1 MKHRHFVLTLTLM
14 TILSLIPA
22 CAAQGSTLAYA
33 KGDQIQDFTFTTYQ
47 GEQFSLYEILAEK
60 EAVLINVWATWCG
73 PCRNEFPYLQEAYEQ
88 YQDRVEVIAL
98 SCEPSDTPKVLS
110 EFAEKYGLT
119 FKIGQDPVGFL
130 TALRTSSIP
139 TSLMIDRY
147 GTICFVESGA
157 MPDADSFIRL
167 FDAFLGD
174 DYTESVL
181 LDGIPP
187 KKPNIPQPTH
197 EELSAALNAEDGA
210 VSFDNPSNSYTWPMV
225 MTEKDGRMVAASSN
239 TGVNSSRAAVEAAV
253 HALKDD
259 AITVTFKLSS
269 ESLWDAF
276 QLRINGKLVKSF
288 AGNEDW
294 QTYAYKVPED
304 GVYSIEVAYVKNAW
318 QSAGEDMLW
327 IDSIALH
334 SGKEAADAIAANP
347 AYPISDEMFIHVL
360 NESARKLQINDPTGN
375 LAARY
380 GDSDFYLVPDEYVNF
395 SFDMTADW
403 DPESAI
409 VYFNFDD
416 QTIALADCLND
427 GLYKATCG
435 GDSIQTTGYCD
446 SSVVLYPDQ
455 YTLGKIVTYF
465 KTEADID
472 ALLNAL
478 TKDVSGKVQG
488 TWRYA
493 ETEEIAATPEVKV
506 PEGPVE
512 YTLICI
518 DQHGNP
524 VQGAMLQICD
534 EETCQVLISDAD
546 GKCSFTGT
554 PYAWEIHVLMSPAG
568 YTADSTNVFLAP
580 VTGGEMTFTFTK
592 AE

>member
-1 MKHRHFVLTLTLM
+1 MKHRHFILTLMLM

-22 CAAQGSTLAYA
+22 CAAQGGTLAYA

-98 SCEPSDTPKVLS
+98 SCESSDTPKVLN

-210 VSFDNPSNSYTWPMV
+210 VSFDNPANSYTWPMV

-239 TGVNSSRAAVEAAV
+239 TAPRKNCFIMILSMPM
-253 HALKDD
+253 AL
-259 AITVTFKLSS
+259 
-269 ESLWDAF
+269 
-276 QLRINGKLVKSF
+276 
-288 AGNEDW
+288 
-294 QTYAYKVPED
+294 P
-304 GVYSIEVAYVKNAW
+304 
-318 QSAGEDMLW
+318 
-327 IDSIALH
+327 
-334 SGKEAADAIAANP
+334 
-347 AYPISDEMFIHVL
+347 
-360 NESARKLQINDPTGN
+360 
-375 LAARY
+375 
-380 GDSDFYLVPDEYVNF
+380 
-395 SFDMTADW
+395 
-403 DPESAI
+403 
-409 VYFNFDD
+409 
-416 QTIALADCLND
+416 
-427 GLYKATCG
+427 
-435 GDSIQTTGYCD
+435 
-446 SSVVLYPDQ
+446 
-455 YTLGKIVTYF
+455 
-465 KTEADID
+465 
-472 ALLNAL
+472 
-478 TKDVSGKVQG
+478 
-488 TWRYA
+488 
-493 ETEEIAATPEVKV
+493 ATPVEV
-506 PEGPVE
+506 
-512 YTLICI
+512 
-518 DQHGNP
+518 
-524 VQGAMLQICD
+524 
-534 EETCQVLISDAD
+534 
-546 GKCSFTGT
+546 
-554 PYAWEIHVLMSPAG
+554 
-568 YTADSTNVFLAP
+568 
-580 VTGGEMTFTFTK
+580 
-592 AE
+592 